1 MCLAVPGKVIEFNKE
16 QQWAVIEALGVKN
29 KVYTVLID
37 EDISLGDYL
46 MVHAGHAIGKIE
58 MEDARAT
65 LELLKEISN
74 AE

>member
-58 MEDARAT
+58 MGDAHAT

>member
-1 MCLAVPGKVIEFNKE
+1 MCLAVPGKVIELNKE

-37 EDISLGDYL
+37 ENIAIGDYL
-46 MVHAGHAIGKIE
+46 MVHAGHAIGKID
-58 MEDARAT
+58 MEEAHTT

-74 AE
+74 EK

>member
-46 MVHAGHAIGKIE
+46 MVHAGHAIGKID
-58 MEDARAT
+58 MEDAHAT